1 MSVKIGIVGLP
12 NVGKSTLFNA
22 ITKSEI
28 EAANYPFATIEPN
41 VGIVEI
47 KDERVDFIAQVFNS
61 KKNIYNT
68 IEFVDIAGLVKGA
81 SKGEGLGNKFLA
93 NIRETDAIVNVVR
106 LFEDD
111 EIVHVEETVDP
122 IRDIEIIKTELVLSD
137 IEQGENYVRRTFK
150 KTEMSGSADDKLT
163 LATVRKILKVLHEE
177 KLAVSANLTRE
188 EMLSVKSFNFLTL
201 KPFIFVANM
210 GENEMKNP
218 SENPYYD
225 NFVSHMRQIGGQH
238 IVLSSQIEYEIAKL
252 DVESQTMF
260 IEDLGMKQ
268 SGINVLSKQAFMTL
282 GLRTYFTAGPQEAH
296 AWAFREGSTAP
307 QAAGVIHTDFE
318 KGFIKAEVYKITDLM
333 EHKTEHELKAKGLVK
348 LEGKEYIVQ
357 DGDVCL
363 FRFNV

>member
-1 MSVKIGIVGLP
+1 MAVKIGIVGLP

-41 VGIVEI
+41 VGVVEI
-47 KDERVDFIAQVFNS
+47 KDERVDFIAKVFNS

-68 IEFVDIAGLVKGA
+68 IEFVDIAGLVRGA

-93 NIRETDAIVNVVR
+93 NIRETDAIINVVR
-106 LFEDD
+106 LFENN
-111 EIVHVEETVDP
+111 EIVHVEESVDP
-122 IRDIEIIKTELVLSD
+122 IRDIEIIKIELVLSD
-137 IEQGENYVRRTFK
+137 IEQAENYVSRSHK
-150 KTEMSGSADDKLT
+150 KIEMSGSQDDRLT
-163 LATVRKILKVLHEE
+163 LATVRKILESLHQE
-177 KLAVSANLTRE
+177 KLASSANLSKE

-201 KPFIFVANM
+201 KPFIFVANV
-210 GENEMKNP
+210 
-218 SENPYYD
+218 SEDEIGDPTQNKHYD
-225 NFVSHMRQIGGQH
+225 NFISYMEKIGGHH
-238 IVLSSQIEYEIAKL
+238 ITLSTQIEYEIAKL
-252 DVESQTMF
+252 DEESQEMF
-260 IEDLGMKQ
+260 IKDLGMEQ
-268 SGINVLSKQAFMTL
+268 SGLNVLSRQAFETL

-333 EHKTEHELKAKGLVK
+333 KYKTEQELKTKGLLK
-348 LEGKEYIVQ
+348 LEGKDYIVQ